1 MATQKRAKIGKL
13 GVYEDANAYNKWTM
27 DWNEAKA
34 TYMNG
39 LGNSLGKSKSISQD
53 STWEEIVAP

>member
-1 MATQKRAKIGKL
+1 
-13 GVYEDANAYNKWTM
+13 M

-39 LGNSLGKSKSISQD
+39 LGKSLGQSKSISQD
-53 STWEEIVAP
+53 KSWDEIVAP